1 MITKAAIVN
10 NDYIVS
16 KEIEYIYDNQISVN
30 CNAILM
36 SLMAGS
42 PDEVAGG
49 TMYTTGCPSLVEVGM
64 IIAAKLNK
72 VVYSRDPIDSDEMCA
87 IQLLKDNNIE
97 AVCNPN
103 IIL

>member
-1 MITKAAIVN
+1 MITKAVIVN
-10 NDYIVS
+10 KDYIVS

-42 PDEVAGG
+42 SESIEGG
-49 TMYTTGCPSLVEVGM
+49 VMYTTGCPSLVEVSM
-64 IIAAKLNK
+64 IIAAKLVK
-72 VVYSRDPIDSDEMCA
+72 VVYSREPLDSDEMCA
-87 IQLLKDNNIE
+87 IQLLLDNNIE
-97 AVCNPN
+97 AVYNPN

>member
-1 MITKAAIVN
+1 MITKAAIVKG
-10 NDYIVS
+10 DYIVS

-42 PDEVAGG
+42 PEEIEGG
-49 TMYTTGCPSLVEVGM
+49 TIYTTGCPSLTEVGM
-64 IIAAKLNK
+64 IIAAKLTK
-72 VVYSRDPIDSDEMCA
+72 VVYSREPLDSDELCA
-87 IQLLKDNNIE
+87 IQLLLDNNIE

>member
-10 NDYIVS
+10 KDCIVS

-36 SLMAGS
+36 SLMASS
-42 PDEVAGG
+42 PESIEGG
-49 TMYTTGCPSLVEVGM
+49 VMYTTGCPGLVEVSM
-64 IIAAKLNK
+64 IIAAKLTK
-72 VVYSRDPIDSDEMCA
+72 VVYSREPLDSDELCA
-87 IQLLKDNNIE
+87 IQLLLDNNIE
-97 AVCNPN
+97 AVYNPN